1 MLKNTS
7 ESIALY
13 SGPIPG
19 ARAAICQESIES
31 QDATGRFVI
40 NVSHPQLTAYWPNA
54 RLHNGSA
61 VIICPGGGYR
71 GLSVDME
78 GHVVA
83 TEMAKMGI
91 SAFVLKYRM
100 PSMKTMNNPQLGP
113 LQDLQQALH
122 MVNTRA
128 EEWQLNT
135 SKIGVMGF
143 SAGGHLASSAAVNYN
158 RPVQPNTVPKLLK
171 PAFQILIYPVISMEP
186 TVTHLQSKILLLG
199 EHASAK
205 DIQYFSNDVQVTED
219 SPPAFIL
226 HANDDDHVPVENAIG
241 YYQALRKSQVPV
253 QLLTLPHGGHGFGMY
268 HPYKWM
274 KTLKMWLQLHDFM
287 R

>member
-1 MLKNTS
+1 MRENTS

-13 SGPIPG
+13 SGPIPS
-19 ARAAICQESIES
+19 ARDTIDSESIES

-40 NVSHPQLTAYWPNA
+40 NVSHPQLTAYWPSA

-78 GHVVA
+78 GHAIA
-83 TEMAKMGI
+83 TEMVKMGI

-122 MVNTRA
+122 VVNTRA
-128 EEWQLNT
+128 NEWRLNT

-143 SAGGHLASSAAVNYN
+143 SAGGHLASSAAVHYN
-158 RPVQPNTVPKLLK
+158 RPVQPKSVPQILK
-171 PAFQILIYPVISMEP
+171 PAFQILIYPVISMELA
-186 TVTHLQSKILLLG
+186 VTHLQSKILLLG

-205 DIQYFSNDVQVTED
+205 DIRYFSNDMQVTED
-219 SPPAFIL
+219 TPLAFIL
-226 HANDDDHVPVENAIG
+226 HANDDKHVPVENAIR

-253 QLLTLPHGGHGFGMY
+253 QLLTLPHGGHGFGM
-268 HPYKWM
+268 HHQYKWM
-274 KTLKMWLQLHDFM
+274 ETLKMWLQLHDVIS
-287 R
+287 